1 MKPAFTGPSKF
12 RCHRESK
19 LSPERSA
26 GKPARRVELE
36 CEVSNLVS
44 SVHLLLPTCL
54 LCLDFHHLP
63 PAPLPSGVFLP
74 KPLGRNIVESMKELS
89 CDLEK
94 FVFGK
99 EYFFFSFL
107 NLCSFS
113 G

>member
-1 MKPAFTGPSKF
+1 M
-12 RCHRESK
+12 
-19 LSPERSA
+19 
-26 GKPARRVELE
+26 E